1 MASAPHLVF
10 SPLLSL
16 SKTPARRSPNFL
28 SSTCRRNSLKIRA
41 TAPDLLGDFGARD
54 PFPAELESNFGEKV
68 LGNVST
74 EHKILIPSASALSLA
89 RFSGFSASAAH
100 VGGRCEKNAVQG
112 SSLSP
117 LLLNRILLFLLVVG
131 WKIVHEE
138 GGLKLQ
144 GLWKVRDSKCG
155 EELINRITKAVES
168 TGHLPTLHLDA
179 PNQVRAEL
187 WTSSIGKQLDHYVPR
202 ILFSCGFFISAL
214 AFTFRVTDFDSS
226 WGGLSIN
233 DFIVAAKIDEVKVS
247 DLQPRLRAWRKIW

>member
-1 MASAPHLVF
+1 MASAPHLAF

-16 SKTPARRSPNFL
+16 SKTPARRPQNFL
-28 SSTCRRNSLKIRA
+28 SSTCKRNSLKIRA

-89 RFSGFSASAAH
+89 QQECVPVSQLQQPMSEDDA
-100 VGGRCEKNAVQG
+100 KK
-112 SSLSP
+112 
-117 LLLNRILLFLLVVG
+117 LLFKVVG

-144 GLWKVRDSKCG
+144 GLWKVRDTKCG

-168 TGHLPTLHLDA
+168 TGHLPTLHLDV

-187 WTSSIGKQLDHYVPR
+187 WTSSI
-202 ILFSCGFFISAL
+202 
-214 AFTFRVTDFDSS
+214 
-226 WGGLSIN
+226 GGLSIN

-247 DLQPRLRAWRKIW
+247 DLQPRLRAWA

>member
-1 MASAPHLVF
+1 MASAPHLAF

-16 SKTPARRSPNFL
+16 SKTPARRPPNFL
-28 SSTCRRNSLKIRA
+28 SSTCKRNSLKIRA

-89 RFSGFSASAAH
+89 QQECVPVSQLQQPMSEDDA
-100 VGGRCEKNAVQG
+100 KK
-112 SSLSP
+112 
-117 LLLNRILLFLLVVG
+117 LLFKVVG

-144 GLWKVRDSKCG
+144 GLWKVRDTKCG

-168 TGHLPTLHLDA
+168 TGHH
-179 PNQVRAEL
+179 N
-187 WTSSIGKQLDHYVPR
+187 SSLGCSQPR
-202 ILFSCGFFISAL
+202 
-214 AFTFRVTDFDSS
+214 
-226 WGGLSIN
+226 GLSIN

-247 DLQPRLRAWRKIW
+247 DLQPRLRAWA

>member
-16 SKTPARRSPNFL
+16 SKAPARRPRYFL
-28 SSTCRRNSLKIRA
+28 PSTSKRNSLKIKA

-54 PFPAELESNFGEKV
+54 PFPAELESNFCDKV
-68 LGNVST
+68 VGNVST
-74 EHKILIPSASALSLA
+74 EHKILIPIASALSLA
-89 RFSGFSASAAH
+89 QQECAPVSQLQQPMSEDDA
-100 VGGRCEKNAVQG
+100 KK
-112 SSLSP
+112 
-117 LLLNRILLFLLVVG
+117 LLFKVVG

-144 GLWKVRDSKCG
+144 GLWKVRDTKCG

-168 TGHLPTLHLDA
+168 TGHLPSLHLDA

-187 WTSSIGKQLDHYVPR
+187 WTSSI
-202 ILFSCGFFISAL
+202 
-214 AFTFRVTDFDSS
+214 
-226 WGGLSIN
+226 GGLSIN

-247 DLQPRLRAWRKIW
+247 DLQPRLRAWA